1 MLMGSL
7 HVLLLFQCLP
17 SNLAVDALYET
28 NNSIQDVTSISSSIA
43 LLCLPSASASAN
55 YIILVLHI
63 SNICF
68 IIKHQS

>member
-43 LLCLPSASASAN
+43 LLCLPSASAN